1 MPSSVTSRFLLAS
14 LASLGVAALVG
25 CTTTDAAEEVVAEVV
40 TTPPSEGATV
50 VADADPAARALE
62 TSRLLFESAPTVLV
76 APADDET
83 ATFLSAQVAVAL
95 GVPLLLESEAA
106 ADAPEDGEAPEAA
119 PTASGPDAPASPADT
134 PSSGSTADAP
144 SASHEAVTEEIDRL
158 GAGTVVAVGNLGG
171 GAFPASDVVVA
182 DADSAALQKVTGVD
196 VPTGPDALTI
206 AGIAGLPDPEAT
218 APTASASTAPLDP
231 RPVPAAP
238 LASTVALTTDSPA
251 DAASL
256 ATARAAGVPAVVL
269 PASSPDPLRSSDA
282 IAALAEAG
290 AASTILLG
298 EAFAALPDPD
308 WSVRA
313 AATGTELPGGGQ
325 HLFADRLF
333 VALYGAPD
341 APVLGV
347 LGEQGVA
354 ETIERAK
361 KVAAPYE
368 TLTDRTVVP
377 TLEIIATVA
386 AGAAGDDGNYSNELP
401 AERLVP
407 YIDAAAEAG
416 MYVVI
421 DLQPGRTDF
430 LTQAKLYES
439 LLERPNVGLALDP
452 EWRLEP
458 DEKHL
463 TQIGSVTAEEVNAV
477 SGWLAGVV
485 DSAGLPPKMLV
496 LHQFRLDMI
505 QNRQDVD
512 MSHSQLE
519 LLVHVD
525 GQGGQPDKQAT
536 WRTLHDGAPAGMAWG
551 WKNFY
556 DEDLPML
563 SPEQTMRDVAPEVD
577 LVTYQ

>member
-14 LASLGVAALVG
+14 IASLGVAALVG
-25 CTTTDAAEEVVAEVV
+25 CTTTDASEEAVTEVV
-40 TTPPSEGATV
+40 TTQPTQGATV
-50 VADADPAARALE
+50 IADADPAARAIE
-62 TSRLLFESAPTVLV
+62 ASRLLFESAPTVLV
-76 APADDET
+76 APAADET
-83 ATFLSAQVAVAL
+83 ATFLSAQVAVTL
-95 GVPLLLESEAA
+95 GVPLLLETAA
-106 ADAPEDGEAPEAA
+106 TMDAPDDGGAQGAA
-119 PTASGPDAPASPADT
+119 PTPDASATDAQT
-134 PSSGSTADAP
+134 PSSASTADAP
-144 SASHEAVTEEIDRL
+144 TPSHEAVAEEIDRL
-158 GAGTVVAVGNLGG
+158 GASTVIAVGNLGG
-171 GAFPASDVVVA
+171 GPFPGLDVVA
-182 DADSAALQKVTGVD
+182 TDADPAALGKATGVE
-196 VPTGPDALTI
+196 VATGPDALSI
-206 AGIAGLPDPEAT
+206 AGIAGLPDPASDPS
-218 APTASASTAPLDP
+218 AASAPASAAPLDP
-231 RPVPAAP
+231 RPQPAAP
-238 LASTVALTTDSPA
+238 LESTVALTTDAPA
-251 DAASL
+251 DAAAL
-256 ATARAAGVPAVVL
+256 ATARAAGVPVVVL
-269 PASSPDPLRSSDA
+269 PAASPDPLRSSDA
-282 IAALAEAG
+282 IAALAAAG

-298 EAFAALPDPD
+298 EAFSTLPDPA

-313 AATGTELPGGGQ
+313 AATGVELPGGGQ

-347 LGEQGVA
+347 LGEQGVD
-354 ETIERAK
+354 ETIDRAR

-368 TLTDRTVVP
+368 ALTDRTVVP

-386 AGAAGDDGNYSNELP
+386 AGAEGDDGNYSNELP
-401 AERLVP
+401 ADRLTP

-416 MYVVI
+416 VYVVI

-439 LLERPNVGLALDP
+439 LLARPNVGLALDP

-463 TQIGSVTAEEVNAV
+463 TQIGSVTAEEINAV
-477 SGWLAGVV
+477 SRWLADLVER
-485 DSAGLPPKMLV
+485 DGLPPKMLV

-512 MSHSQLE
+512 MSHPQLE
-519 LLVHVD
+519 LLIHVD

-536 WRTLHDGAPAGMAWG
+536 WRALHDGAPAGMAWG

-563 SPEQTMRDVAPEVD
+563 SPEQTLRDVAPEPD